1 MYPVKNALFLPSG
14 FVMVLVLTVVSA
26 GQDGGFLLDPLP
38 TEDPE
43 PSTTPVFLEEPQDS
57 YVIRNKPATL
67 SCKARHALQ
76 VYFECNGR
84 LAENRQHSVQQYV
97 NPMTGVRQ
105 VEVSVDVTRGDVEKI
120 LAGDVYSCYCFA
132 WSSTG
137 RIRSRKAIITLAS
150 VDGRWTSWSSW
161 SSCGPDCRHHR
172 RRSCTNPTPSN
183 GGRYCPG
190 KDVSTSNCTG
200 GLCKLG
206 REKEPALSYGT
217 EADEEAT
224 PAETE
229 ADVALYVGVFVAVAV
244 FIVVVIAMVML
255 VRRIKGRDPCMYR
268 GAGTEVIPVQPDL
281 TQTALGNGVQ
291 MNGGFGEK
299 LVTPLLSHHFPI
311 PPSPAQS
318 RAPLLD
324 QQHQQRSLTPSST
337 GKPPHSGSCPSV
349 VSSASTVSHPSTLS
363 DTETPSGRHSVTSAA
378 LPPNLDIEC
387 VAWGTVTKTGGR
399 ISIPG
404 SGITLTI
411 PPGAIKK
418 GANVEVYIAVL
429 REDKDRPRLSDK
441 ETILSPVVL
450 CGPFGVLLKKSAIIT
465 FQHCA
470 LLNSGNWKIS
480 VQASES
486 GTEEENPEWKSV
498 VTLGNETIN
507 TPLYCQLDG
516 RQCHVVTDH
525 LCRYA
530 LVGETE
536 EGGGWA
542 VKSLALAAFAPA
554 LYSAVDYNIRVYC
567 VEDTKAA
574 LQGVMQVEQRLGG
587 KLLDRPKSIP
597 FQDGG
602 ANLCLCLEDVAQ
614 GWRCKP
620 GANYQE
626 IPFQHVWNGR
636 QNNLHCSFTLEN
648 VDRSQKV
655 RCHILVYQRGIQ
667 AHRQMLKVNPQDIRE
682 KNNVPSPTLTW
693 SGQPLGS
700 TVTANDNGSPL
711 VALDQPIAGFRLT
724 QQARKQLR
732 TFLDPPNLNG
742 NDWRRL
748 AQELQ
753 VDRYINYFATK
764 PSPTEHIL
772 DLWEARHR
780 DSSAITDL
788 LNILRMMGRED
799 AAMVLEKE
807 AGSWL

>member
-1 MYPVKNALFLPSG
+1 MSDNYK
-14 FVMVLVLTVVSA
+14 
-26 GQDGGFLLDPLP
+26 
-38 TEDPE
+38 
-43 PSTTPVFLEEPQDS
+43 
-57 YVIRNKPATL
+57 
-67 SCKARHALQ
+67 
-76 VYFECNGR
+76 
-84 LAENRQHSVQQYV
+84 
-97 NPMTGVRQ
+97 
-105 VEVSVDVTRGDVEKI
+105 
-120 LAGDVYSCYCFA
+120 
-132 WSSTG
+132 
-137 RIRSRKAIITLAS
+137 
-150 VDGRWTSWSSW
+150 
-161 SSCGPDCRHHR
+161 
-172 RRSCTNPTPSN
+172 
-183 GGRYCPG
+183 
-190 KDVSTSNCTG
+190 
-200 GLCKLG
+200 
-206 REKEPALSYGT
+206 
-217 EADEEAT
+217 
-224 PAETE
+224 
-229 ADVALYVGVFVAVAV
+229 
-244 FIVVVIAMVML
+244 
-255 VRRIKGRDPCMYR
+255 
-268 GAGTEVIPVQPDL
+268 VIPVQPDL
-281 TQTALGNGVQ
+281 TQTALVNGVQ
-291 MNGGFGEK
+291 INGGFGEK

-349 VSSASTVSHPSTLS
+349 VSSSASTVSHPSTIS
-363 DTETPSGRHSVTSAA
+363 DNETPSGRHSVTSAA

-387 VAWGTVTKTGGR
+387 IAW
-399 ISIPG
+399 
-404 SGITLTI
+404 
-411 PPGAIKK
+411 
-418 GANVEVYIAVL
+418 E
-429 REDKDRPRLSDK
+429 
-441 ETILSPVVL
+441 LSPKVV
-450 CGPFGVLLKKSAIIT
+450 GVLPYQGLSRGAVWSVRRGAEKICHHHFPA
-465 FQHCA
+465 QCLA
-470 LLNSGNWKIS
+470 QLQNWKINI
-480 VQASES
+480 QASES
-486 GTEEENPEWKSV
+486 GTEEREPGVEER
-498 VTLGNETIN
+498 GDPGQGDHQH
-507 TPLYCQLDG
+507 PLYCQLDG

-536 EGGGWA
+536 ESGGWA
-542 VKSLALAAFAPA
+542 VKSLAWQLSP
-554 LYSAVDYNIRVYC
+554 LPC
-567 VEDTKAA
+567 
-574 LQGVMQVEQRLGG
+574 
-587 KLLDRPKSIP
+587 IP
-597 FQDGG
+597 Q
-602 ANLCLCLEDVAQ
+602 ANLCLCLEDVAL

-682 KNNVPSPTLTW
+682 KCYNDYYCLSESNVPSPTLTW
-693 SGQPLGS
+693 SSQPLSS